1 MLEPLTGVEL
11 LVACAV
17 MTVAA
22 TVQGSVGFG
31 LGLVSAPILA
41 LIDPSLVPGPTLF
54 CGLVMSLLVVYR
66 EHRAMDVS
74 GVKWG
79 LIGRLLGTLVA
90 VAVLANLPKQET
102 TVVLGGLVILA
113 VVLSA
118 SGLHVRLTLW
128 SFVGAGALSGFMST
142 VASSG
147 GPPFVLLYQGAP
159 GARLRSTM
167 SAFFVVGTII
177 SIVALT
183 VVGRF
188 GLTEFLSSLALL
200 PGVVVGF
207 VLSRRTLTF
216 LDRGYTRTAVLAVS
230 AVSGVAL
237 ILRQVL

>member
-1 MLEPLTGVEL
+1 M
-11 LVACAV
+11 AA
-17 MTVAA
+17 AA

-31 LGLVSAPILA
+31 LGLLSSPILA
-41 LIDPSLVPGPTLF
+41 LIDPSLVPGSVLF
-54 CGLVMSLLVVYR
+54 CGLVMALLVVRR
-66 EHRAMDVS
+66 EHRAMDVA

-79 LIGRLLGTLVA
+79 LVGRFLGSLVA
-90 VAVLANLPKQET
+90 AAVLASLPKQET

-113 VVLSA
+113 VLLSA
-118 SGLHVRLTLW
+118 SGLRVRLTLW
-128 SFVGAGALSGFMST
+128 SFIGAGALSGFMST

-177 SIVALT
+177 SIAALA

-188 GLTEFLSSLALL
+188 GLTELLSSLVLL

-207 VLSRRTLTF
+207 VLSKRTLAF

-230 AVSGVAL
+230 AIAGLAL
-237 ILRQVL
+237 ILRHVL